1 MAVFVAVEP
10 RVNRGDR
17 RTRTPC
23 PEALRALTIW
33 PRLDR
38 RALARAG
45 CDKER
50 LARYI
55 SHRTRMPLRSIQV
68 LLERS

>member
-1 MAVFVAVEP
+1 MAVHVTVEP
-10 RVNRGDR
+10 RASQGHAQ
-17 RTRTPC
+17 TLC
-23 PEALRALTIW
+23 PEALRALSIW

-55 SHRTRMPLRSIQV
+55 SRRTRMPLRSIET

>member
-1 MAVFVAVEP
+1 MAVFVAVDP
-10 RVNRGDR
+10 HVSRGDGR
-17 RTRTPC
+17 SQTLC
-23 PEALRALTIW
+23 PAALRALTIW

-50 LARYI
+50 MARYI
-55 SHRTRMPLRSIQV
+55 SHRTRMPLGSIETLLDRS
-68 LLERS
+68 